1 MNENQTTDVE
11 NNLVERLVD
20 ETGCDRVL
28 ASMLLK
34 FTGNDIDGAKRIIDA
49 VPKDIFAIK
58 AKFITQITGYYG
70 ALFFCYDEKEKKIKR
85 VMAIIGDDKEIGKI
99 DLSQEWQRF
108 EEKLYQ
114 YAREK
119 KVDAA
124 KIEQLKKLVNSREF
138 VERLSEIIKVN
149 RTVNN
154 EALSNMLLD
163 ELYNI
168 FADTNIALK
177 FEIDMTDAFALNKS
191 LNDTDFILGD
201 ENKSGNEEGEL
212 ENQKVKRKNQSLVVL
227 KVDPVLSPVRGIP
240 IKDLEFGDEIQV
252 RITDERDIADYLAT
266 LLGGKVDSIRIPI
279 YTKIIEVKEL
289 EGDNVGVIVQFGPGI
304 MGMFKIPS
312 DAKVVTR
319 TVAEEE
325 PESVVEKGKRDISPL
340 IIIGGIFVVI
350 VIFVL
355 LIALT

>member
-1 MNENQTTDVE
+1 MNDTKD
-11 NNLVERLVD
+11 LIGKLID
-20 ETGCDRVL
+20 ETGCDEVL
-28 ASMLLK
+28 AAMLLK
-34 FTGNDIDGAKRIIDA
+34 FTGNDIEGAKRIIEA

-70 ALFFCYDEKEKKIKR
+70 SVFFCYDEKERKIKR
-85 VMAIIGDDKEIGKI
+85 IMIVIGDDKEIGKF
-99 DLSQEWQRF
+99 DLSQDWREF
-108 EEKLYQ
+108 EQKLYQ

-124 KIEQLKKLVNSREF
+124 KIEQLKKLINSNEF
-138 VERLSEIIKVN
+138 IERLSGIIKVN
-149 RTVNN
+149 KPVNKETLN
-154 EALSNMLLD
+154 NMLLD

-191 LNDTDFILGD
+191 LSNINFNLEDSEKLDS
-201 ENKSGNEEGEL
+201 EKSNEESA
-212 ENQKVKRKNQSLVVL
+212 KRRNQSLIVL
-227 KVDPVLSPVRGIP
+227 RVDPVLSPIRGIP
-240 IKDLEFGDEIQV
+240 MKELEFGDEIQV
-252 RITDERDIADYLAT
+252 RITDERDIADYLAK

-279 YTKIIEVKEL
+279 YAKIVEIKDL
-289 EGDNVGVIVQFGPGI
+289 EGDNSGVIVQFGPGI

-319 TVAEEE
+319 AVAEEE
-325 PESVVEKGKRDISPL
+325 TEDSVGKNKKDISPF
-340 IIIGGIFVVI
+340 IIIGGIFIVVVLFI
-350 VIFVL
+350 L

>member
-1 MNENQTTDVE
+1 MSDTWGNH
-11 NNLVERLVD
+11 NLVDRLVD

-34 FTGNDIDGAKRIIDA
+34 FTGDDIDGAKRIIEA
-49 VPKDIFAIK
+49 VPKDIFAVK

-85 VMAIIGDDKEIGKI
+85 TMAVIGDDKEIGKFE
-99 DLSQEWQRF
+99 LSLDWREF
-108 EEKLYQ
+108 EQQLYQ
-114 YAREK
+114 YAKEK

-124 KIEQLKKLVNSREF
+124 KIEQLKKLINSREF
-138 VERLSEIIKVN
+138 VEKLSGILKSSRPVN
-149 RTVNN
+149 RESLNN
-154 EALSNMLLD
+154 ILLD

-191 LNDTDFILGD
+191 LNDSNLFLDDEKKLGKEGD
-201 ENKSGNEEGEL
+201 EL
-212 ENQKVKRKNQSLVVL
+212 ESKKESRKNQSLIVL
-227 KVDPVLSPVRGIP
+227 KVDPVLSPVRGIS
-240 IKDLEFGDEIQV
+240 IRELEFGDEIQV

-279 YTKIIEVKEL
+279 YAKIVDVKEL
-289 EGDNVGVIVQFGPGI
+289 EGDNAGVIVQFGPGI

-319 TVAEEE
+319 AVAEEE
-325 PESVVEKGKRDISPL
+325 PERITEKNKKDISPF
-340 IIIGGIFVVI
+340 IIVGGIFVVI
-350 VIFVL
+350 VLFIL